1 MPGALLTIKD
11 VSKNFGG
18 LSAVADLNMEVAEGE
33 ILGLIGPN
41 GAGKTTTF
49 NMLTGFQNP
58 DKGEIIFLG
67 EPIVGLQ
74 PFEICRRGMTRTFQ
88 QAKPMLG
95 MTILENVVVGALN
108 RIETLREA
116 MDFSKE
122 VLELVELS
130 KFHDVLAENLPIGY
144 RKVLELAKCLAT
156 KPKLLLLDEVIAGL
170 NPGEISL
177 ILEKIKAVRAR
188 GIAILL
194 IEHVMEAVMMVSDR
208 VVVLNYGRK
217 ICEGKP
223 AEVTKDPKVIEAYL
237 GEDFALQAEG

>member
-1 MPGALLTIKD
+1 MPAPLLTIKS

-18 LSAVADLNMEVAEGE
+18 LSAVAELNMEVAEGE

-41 GAGKTTTF
+41 GAGKTTAF
-49 NMLTGFQNP
+49 NLITGFQNP

-67 EPIVGLQ
+67 ESIVGLQ
-74 PFEICRRGMTRTFQ
+74 PFEICRRGMARTFQ

-116 MDFSKE
+116 KRFSRE
-122 VLELVELS
+122 VLELLGLAR
-130 KFHDVLAENLPIGY
+130 FQDALAENLPIGY

-156 KPKLLLLDEVIAGL
+156 KPRLLLLDEVIAGL
-170 NPGEISL
+170 NPGEVSL
-177 ILEKIKAVRAR
+177 ILDKIEAIRAQ

-194 IEHVMEAVMMVSDR
+194 IEHVMEAVMTVSDR

-217 ICEGKP
+217 ISEGKP
-223 AEVTKDPKVIEAYL
+223 GEVTKDPGVIEAYL
-237 GEDFALQAEG
+237 GEDFALPSAG